1 MEEEKVS
8 SAQKSN
14 EISEIKQ
21 KATELIKNIQIYSKL
36 STTPSLCNKEKERAK
51 ERKHQRIYTKYAG

>member
-1 MEEEKVS
+1 MYKKVS

-36 STTPSLCNKEKERAK
+36 STSSQYNEEKERAK